1 MNANVTTTA
10 TPGVNPANAAATGA
24 PPGVR
29 EQLAQLLRAK
39 VARGASYPL
48 APAQLSM
55 WFHQSLE
62 QDSTSYNMPFA
73 FCLHGA
79 PLEPANVQ
87 RALASVV
94 ERHAVLRTVF
104 EMEHDEVVQRVRP
117 LPAIALPM
125 TELPGG
131 HAPGWEHEVV
141 ARSKALSVQAFDLT
155 VGPPYRFELLRVAA
169 DLHVLLATFHHIV
182 MDGWSVGVFLGDF
195 ANAYAAWSRTGAA
208 PQWPA
213 LPVSYGD
220 YARQRQQASRGPDA
234 ARHVDYWRQRL
245 QAPPVALSL
254 PADYAR
260 PQVQTFNGAIH
271 ALALAPRVKTQ
282 LADVARQ
289 GGATFFMVSL
299 TAFYVLLAR
308 LSGQWDMVLG
318 VASANR
324 DQPEHRGMLGLFSEI
339 LPMRA
344 AIDAGA
350 SFMTVLEQVR
360 QDCLSDYEHAAPPLA
375 ELAETMQRT
384 RDARRSNLFQVGFDY
399 QNTPWP
405 EHLGQLVS
413 LLHGDTGA
421 AKLDLNLNLSSDPS
435 GLLAQFEY
443 NTDLFTADTMARFA
457 QCFETLL
464 ASIVRDPHLPVAALA
479 IVPAA
484 PAPLPVA
491 PAAASEDGARHVL
504 QLIEAS
510 VLARPDAVALVD
522 GDAAL
527 TYERLL
533 ARAHALAWRL
543 TARGARSG
551 ARVGLCCERSS
562 DLVVGLLAILHAGCA
577 YVPMDAGMP
586 LARLNDIAADAAL
599 DLVVVSGALMA
610 SLHGL
615 AGVELVAEG
624 DAADE
629 TPAGAPDVAICG
641 TDLAYVLYTSGTTGR
656 PKGVMV
662 SHAALLNFAVPALR
676 RLALEPGDKVL
687 QFASIGF
694 DASVEEIFPCLAA
707 GATLVMREGGMVA
720 SVDAFLAM
728 CERHGVTVLDLPT
741 AYWHELTDALAAP
754 DAPRLPACVR
764 LVVIGGEA
772 ASPRMLARWQA
783 SVGAGVRLQN
793 TYGPT
798 ETTVCV
804 TTAELAELAF
814 DPATCAGL
822 PIGHANP
829 GVDIY
834 VLDERGVALPAGV
847 YGEIYIGGATVADGY
862 WARPELTAQK
872 FVADPFSARPH
883 ARMFR
888 TGDYG
893 RVMADGSLQFGG
905 RKDSQVKLRGYR
917 VELAEVE
924 AIVGGHPQVH
934 QVCADIREGASE
946 GDRSLVAFV
955 VPVPNAAGLT
965 PAALRRWLA
974 ERSPDFLVPSAI
986 AIVDKFPLGLTGK
999 TDRQALL
1006 AVLDAEQSRAPE
1018 QTRAASPTEELVIGI
1033 WQGVLGAG
1041 TLGVQDNFFERG
1053 GHSLL
1058 MIKMLSRVRRQL
1070 DVDVA
1075 LAQVFEYPTVAR
1087 FAAHVD
1093 ALRRAGQPAVP
1104 PIPRLPRGAGATVLS
1119 VEQSFSQQRLWFHE
1133 KLNPAS
1139 SAYHVPVVMTAHGA
1153 IDRAILA
1160 RSLEALVARHE
1171 ILRTTFADI
1180 DGKPVQRVAAAR
1192 PCPLSYTDLGAVAA
1206 PERDAAL
1213 EKLTSALIDTPFDLT
1228 AGPLLRAALVRL
1240 DDDEHVLALVFH
1252 HIVVDD
1258 WSMRILLAE
1267 LRERYTALLAGRA
1280 PDASAPALQYADY
1293 AAWQRGAAMMALA
1306 DEQLAQWT
1314 RELAGVPDLLAL
1326 PLDRPRPAVQSH
1338 RGEVRAW
1345 TLAPELAGRLRAV
1358 ATAQGVTLHML
1369 LLSAWSLVLSKLS
1382 GQHDVVVGVPVANR
1396 HHDALENMLGFF
1408 VNTLPLRV
1416 RLAPNASLKALL
1428 AQVKQSSL
1436 AAYARQG
1443 VPLERIVETV
1453 RPQRDLGFNPLFVSM
1468 FSLQSG
1474 GGQPLALGDLR
1485 LAPREVDYRQA
1496 KVDVSLTV
1504 TDGGDAMTAEL
1515 EYASDLF
1522 DAATIARW
1530 AGFVDHVLA
1539 QFTADLE
1546 LPLSRATLQDAD
1558 ALAALLARVNAA
1570 GGAPM
1575 AKGGLHALFTVQAV
1589 ARPEAVAVV
1598 DGDARYSYRELDRRS
1613 SQIAHALR
1621 QRGVRPDDI
1630 VALLVPRGVDMVAGM
1645 LGILKSGGAY
1655 LPLDTKLPAQRM
1667 AYMLADSGAVAALVD
1682 ADGRSRLPA
1691 FGGQVLCLDTD
1702 AADIGVQPVTPPAA
1716 QDRDCGHDLAYVIYT
1731 SGSTGEP
1738 KGVMI
1743 EHGAA
1748 ATQIEAVRER
1758 LRLNADDRLLQFA
1771 SSSFD
1776 VSVQEIFSAF
1786 SAGAALVLRDADC
1799 LTSAQAFWAFCER
1812 QRTTVIDLPTRFWH
1826 ELNFDALAR
1835 CPSVVRA
1842 VNIGG
1847 EAVEESG
1854 LRRWFEGGGRRP
1866 ALYNFYGPTETTINA
1881 TLRELSADP
1890 ATWQTIGKPFG
1901 AGVAYILDGQGQP
1914 APAGVVGQLYIGGVG
1929 VARGYL
1935 NRPELTA
1942 ERFVPDTV
1950 AGVGRMYATGD
1961 LAMWREDG
1969 EIVFLGRNDAQI
1981 KLRGFRIDLGEIEQ
1995 CLHRLEVVRSALVLA
2010 RANGAGEKRLVAY
2023 VTLKKELAGA
2033 PPLARREL
2041 VDTMMRD
2048 LRAQLPEYMVPS
2060 GILVLAELPV
2070 NASGKVDVNALPE
2083 MDWVV
2088 PAGEVLE
2095 PGTPTELALAE
2106 IWAGLLGQPVA
2117 SVGLSSNFFELG
2129 GHSLLSMRLASEIRG
2144 TFGVEIPIRDIF
2156 GFGRLVELANRI
2168 ELLQHG
2174 LQAPVRAE
2182 GAAVA
2187 EMGWL

>member
-1 MNANVTTTA
+1 MNASVTITA
-10 TPGVNPANAAATGA
+10 PSAANTAAS
-24 PPGVR
+24 PGVR

-39 VARGASYPL
+39 VARGPSYPL

-62 QDSTSYNMPFA
+62 QGSSSYNMPFA

-104 EMEHDEVVQRVRP
+104 DIEHDEVVQRVRP
-117 LPAIALPM
+117 APVIALPM
-125 TELPGG
+125 AELTGG
-131 HAPGWEHEVV
+131 DAPGWEREVV
-141 ARSKALSVQAFDLT
+141 ARSKALSVEAFDLT
-155 VGPPYRFELLRVAA
+155 AGPPYRFELLRVAA

-182 MDGWSVGVFLGDF
+182 MDGWSVGVFLADF
-195 ANAYAAWSRTGAA
+195 ANAYAAWSRTDAA

-220 YARQRQQASRGPDA
+220 YARQRQQANRGSDA

-245 QAPPVALSL
+245 QTPPAALSL

-260 PQVQTFNGAIH
+260 PPVQTFNGAIH

-324 DQPEHRGMLGLFSEI
+324 DQPEHRSMLGLFSEI

-360 QDCLSDYEHAAPPLA
+360 QDCLNDYEHAAPPLA
-375 ELAETMQRT
+375 DLAETMQRT
-384 RDARRSNLFQVGFDY
+384 RDARRSNLFQIGFDY

-421 AKLDLNLNLSSDPS
+421 AKLDLNLNLSNAPS
-435 GLLAQFEY
+435 GLLAHFEY

-457 QCFETLL
+457 QCFEMLL

-479 IVPAA
+479 IVPVA
-484 PAPLPVA
+484 PVPVCMA
-491 PAAASEDGARHVL
+491 PAAGATVAADGACHVL
-504 QLIEAS
+504 QMIEATAQ
-510 VLARPDAVALVD
+510 ARPDAVALID
-522 GDAAL
+522 NAGSL
-527 TYERLL
+527 SYEQLL

-543 TARGARSG
+543 IARGAQPG
-551 ARVGLCCERSS
+551 ARIGLCCERSS

-577 YVPMDAGMP
+577 YVPMDANMP
-586 LARLNDIAADAAL
+586 LPRLNDIAVDAML

-615 AGVELVAEG
+615 TDVDLVAE
-624 DAADE
+624 DDADE
-629 TPAGAPDVAICG
+629 KTPSGAPDVAISG
-641 TDLAYVLYTSGTTGR
+641 ADLAYVLYTSGTTGR

-662 SHAALLNFAVPALR
+662 SHAALFNFTVPALQ
-676 RLALEPGDKVL
+676 RLALVPADKVL

-694 DASVEEIFPCLAA
+694 DASVEEIFPCLAG
-707 GATLVMREGGMVA
+707 GATLVMCEGGMVS

-728 CERHGVTVLDLPT
+728 CDRHGLTVLDLPT
-741 AYWHELTDALAAP
+741 AYWHELTDALAAR

-783 SVGAGVRLQN
+783 NVGAGVRLQN

-804 TTAELAELAF
+804 TTAELAGLAF

-822 PIGHANP
+822 SIGHANP

-834 VLDERGVALPAGV
+834 ILDERGVALPAGV
-847 YGEIYIGGATVADGY
+847 YGEIYVGGTTVADGY

-872 FVADPFSARPH
+872 FIADPFSTRPH

-924 AIVGGHPQVH
+924 AIISGHPQVH
-934 QVCADIREGASE
+934 QVCADIRAGAGES
-946 GDRSLVAFV
+946 DRSLVAFV
-955 VPVPNAAGLT
+955 VPVAGAAGLT
-965 PAALRRWLA
+965 PTALRRWLA

-986 AIVDKFPLGLTGK
+986 AIVEKFPLGLTGK
-999 TDRQALL
+999 TDHQALL
-1006 AVLDAEQSRAPE
+1006 ALLDAAQCHTPE

-1033 WQGVLGAG
+1033 WRGVLDAGA
-1041 TLGVQDNFFERG
+1041 LGVRDNFFEHG

-1075 LAQVFEYPTVAR
+1075 LAQVFEYPTVER

-1093 ALRRAGQPAVP
+1093 ALRQAGQQVAL
-1104 PIPRLPRGAGATVLS
+1104 PIPYLPRGAGATVLS

-1133 KLNPAS
+1133 KLNPTS
-1139 SAYHVPVVMTAHGA
+1139 SAYHVPVVMTAYGA
-1153 IDRAILA
+1153 LDRAILE

-1180 DGKPVQRVAAAR
+1180 DGKPMQNVAAAQ
-1192 PCPLSYTDLGAVAA
+1192 PCSLSYTDLGALAA
-1206 PERDAAL
+1206 PEREASLDR
-1213 EKLTSALIDTPFDLT
+1213 LTATLIETPFDLT
-1228 AGPLLRAALVRL
+1228 GGPLLRAALVRL

-1267 LRERYTALLAGRA
+1267 LRTDYTAQLAGRA
-1280 PDASAPALQYADY
+1280 PDASPPAPQYADY
-1293 AAWQRGAAMMALA
+1293 AAWQRSTPMMALA
-1306 DEQLAQWT
+1306 DEHLAQYA
-1314 RELAGVPDLLAL
+1314 RELAGVPDLLTL
-1326 PLDRPRPAVQSH
+1326 PLDRPRPTMQSH

-1345 TLAPELAGRLRAV
+1345 TLAPELAARLRAV
-1358 ATAQGVTLHML
+1358 AITQGVTLHML

-1396 HHDALENMLGFF
+1396 NHDALENMLGFF

-1416 RLAPNASLKALL
+1416 HLAPDTTLQALL
-1428 AQVKQSSL
+1428 AQVKKSSL
-1436 AAYARQG
+1436 SAYARQG
-1443 VPLERIVETV
+1443 VPLERIVEMT

-1468 FSLQSG
+1468 FSLQNG
-1474 GGQPLALGDLR
+1474 NGKPLSLGELR
-1485 LAPREVDYRQA
+1485 LAPRDVDYRQA

-1539 QFTADLE
+1539 QFTADLD

-1558 ALAALLARVNAA
+1558 ALAALLTRANTA

-1575 AKGGLHALFTVQAV
+1575 LKQGLHALFTAQAT
-1589 ARPEAVAVV
+1589 ARPDAVAVV
-1598 DGDARYSYRELDRRS
+1598 DGDARYSYGELDRRS
-1613 SQIAHALR
+1613 NRIAHALQ

-1630 VALLVPRGVDMVAGM
+1630 VALLVERGVGMVAGM
-1645 LGILKSGGAY
+1645 LGILKSGAAY

-1667 AYMLADSGAVAALVD
+1667 RYMLADSGAVAALVD
-1682 ADGRSRLPA
+1682 ANGRTRLPA
-1691 FGGQVLCLDTD
+1691 FRGQVVCLDGD
-1702 AADIGVQPVTPPAA
+1702 AAGIGAQPVTPVAD
-1716 QDRDCGHDLAYVIYT
+1716 QDRDRGHDLAYVIYT

-1786 SAGAALVLRDADC
+1786 SAGATLVLRDAEC

-1812 QRTTVIDLPTRFWH
+1812 QQTTVIDLPTRFWH
-1826 ELNFDALAR
+1826 ELNFDSLSR
-1835 CPSVVRA
+1835 CPSIVRA

-1854 LRRWFEGGGRRP
+1854 LRRWFDGNGKRP

-1890 ATWQTIGKPFG
+1890 ASWQTIGKPFG
-1901 AGVAYILDGQGQP
+1901 ASIAYILDDQGQP
-1914 APAGVVGQLYIGGVG
+1914 VPVGVAGQLHIGGVG

-1935 NRPELTA
+1935 NRPQLTA
-1942 ERFVPDTV
+1942 ERFVPDTIG
-1950 AGVGRMYATGD
+1950 GVGRMYATGD

-1969 EIVFLGRNDAQI
+1969 EIVFLGRNDTQI

-1995 CLHRLEVVRSALVLA
+1995 CLHRVEVVRSAVVLA
-2010 RANGAGEKRLVAY
+2010 PTNGAGEKRLVAY
-2023 VTLKKELAGA
+2023 VILQKELAGA
-2033 PPLARREL
+2033 APLARSEL
-2041 VDTMMRD
+2041 VDMMMRD
-2048 LRAQLPEYMVPS
+2048 LRAHLPEYMVPS
-2060 GILVLAELPV
+2060 GILVLEELPV
-2070 NASGKVDVNALPE
+2070 NASGKIDVSALPE

-2088 PAGEVLE
+2088 PVGQVSE
-2095 PGTPTELALAE
+2095 PATSTELVLAE
-2106 IWAGLLGQPVA
+2106 IWARLLGQPVA
-2117 SVGLSSNFFELG
+2117 TVGLSSNFFELG

-2144 TFGVEIPIRDIF
+2144 AFGVEIPIRDIF

-2174 LQAPVRAE
+2174 LQAPAPAE
-2182 GAAVA
+2182 GIAVA
-2187 EMGWL
+2187 EMGWI